1 MQTVNTSRASSDG
14 RHLRSERS
22 RSVIA
27 SSMLELV
34 RETGQMP
41 TTDAVA
47 DRAGVSRRSVFRHYS
62 DVSELLTAAYELQ
75 REDAFA
81 RFPRRD
87 PSNWSPEERILAFSE
102 RSSELYEYVAPVRR
116 AAIYM
121 SRDYPVLLE
130 LMRGDDAVHRM
141 IVISLFGASLED
153 RSDEDSAVLISSLV
167 AATSWANWDGLRR
180 EQGLSVEV
188 ARAVVRNLM
197 RGILAM
203 AKTGAPALA

>member
-1 MQTVNTSRASSDG
+1 MQTVNTSRIPLDG

-27 SSMLELV
+27 RSMLDLV

-47 DRAGVSRRSVFRHYS
+47 DRAGVSRRSVFRHYA

-75 REDAFA
+75 REEAFR

-87 PSNWSPEERILAFSE
+87 PSQWSPEERIMALSE
-102 RSSELYEYVAPVRR
+102 RSSELYEYVSPVRR
-116 AAIYM
+116 AAVYM
-121 SRDYPVLLE
+121 SRDYPVLQHL
-130 LMRGDDAVHRM
+130 LRGDDSVHRM
-141 IVISLFGASLED
+141 IVIDLFAPSLEH
-153 RSDEDSAVLISSLV
+153 RSDADASVLISALV
-167 AATSWANWDGLRR
+167 AASGWATWEGLRR

-188 ARAVVRNLM
+188 ARAVVQNLM
-197 RGILAM
+197 RGILM
-203 AKTGAPALA
+203 VAKTGTPATV

>member
-1 MQTVNTSRASSDG
+1 MQTANTSRASLDG

-22 RSVIA
+22 RSLIA
-27 SSMLELV
+27 RSMLELV

-47 DRAGVSRRSVFRHYS
+47 DRAGVSRRSVFRHYA

-75 REDAFA
+75 REEAFR

-87 PSNWSPEERILAFSE
+87 PSQWSPEERIVAFSE
-102 RSSELYEYVAPVRR
+102 RSSELYEYISPVRR

-121 SRDYPVLLE
+121 SRDYPVLQHL
-130 LMRGDDAVHRM
+130 LRGDDSVHRM
-141 IVISLFGASLED
+141 IVIDLFAQMLEH
-153 RSDEDSAVLISSLV
+153 RSDTEASILISALV
-167 AATSWANWDGLRR
+167 AATGWANWEGLRR

-188 ARAVVRNLM
+188 ARAVVQNLM
-197 RGILAM
+197 RGILM
-203 AKTGAPALA
+203 VAKTDMPAAR